1 MKILIFYEQ
10 FSWGGVDKHLEELL
24 NDFIKKKIQIIL
36 ITNRNNQGFNILK
49 KKIKHKNI
57 KFINFNSYSYSY
69 IHDFLIKKKLEF
81 ILYFIAPFQ
90 PLILLFTIIRFF
102 KLLKKFKNVKNIF
115 SINGAYPASWAN
127 ISIIYAAKLLNFKKR
142 VMLVHHEASKPRLVL
157 KLYNWLIDKLLSR
170 CLTDLV
176 CVSKA
181 TLSSIKKKRNLNFR
195 LFKSKIIYNDLK
207 IFQKNLSKKLFF
219 NYKKKNFLFGIL
231 GRADN
236 YKGHEDVL
244 FAINKMD
251 KFYKKK
257 FKLLII
263 GENRSKV
270 INNLKNIS
278 LNLKISEN
286 IIFTGYIKEP
296 SQTIVYNL
304 DAVIMATRDFEG
316 FGYTALE
323 AIKLGKPLI
332 TTNVGAIKEFV
343 NPKYVEIINPKNPNQ
358 IYFSMKKILND
369 PNFFKKRAMN
379 YKKLKNDKFLMGE
392 NFKKLFI

>member
-1 MKILIFYEQ
+1 M
-10 FSWGGVDKHLEELL
+10 
-24 NDFIKKKIQIIL
+24 
-36 ITNRNNQGFNILK
+36 
-49 KKIKHKNI
+49 
-57 KFINFNSYSYSY
+57 
-69 IHDFLIKKKLEF
+69 
-81 ILYFIAPFQ
+81 
-90 PLILLFTIIRFF
+90 
-102 KLLKKFKNVKNIF
+102 
-115 SINGAYPASWAN
+115 
-127 ISIIYAAKLLNFKKR
+127 
-142 VMLVHHEASKPRLVL
+142 
-157 KLYNWLIDKLLSR
+157 
-170 CLTDLV
+170 
-176 CVSKA
+176 
-181 TLSSIKKKRNLNFR
+181 
-195 LFKSKIIYNDLK
+195 
-207 IFQKNLSKKLFF
+207 
-219 NYKKKNFLFGIL
+219 

-236 YKGHEDVL
+236 YKGHKDVL

-286 IIFTGYIKEP
+286 IIFTGYMKEP

-343 NPKYVEIINPKNPNQ
+343 NQN
-358 IYFSMKKILND
+358 M
-369 PNFFKKRAMN
+369 
-379 YKKLKNDKFLMGE
+379 LK
-392 NFKKLFI
+392 